1 MDKLYYSY
9 QFSIGFNDK
18 NTKKQEFSTE
28 EILSKIETL
37 TAEILGWWN
46 ISNVE
51 RWVWKY
57 EDWTIAWENSVK
69 VFRETPEDNSELV
82 NKFTKTIKKVLNQE
96 SVLVKLTRNRVEFA

>member
-9 QFSIGFNDK
+9 QFGIGFNDK

-51 RWVWKY
+51 RWVRKY

-82 NKFTKTIKKVLNQE
+82 NKFIKTIKKALNQE
-96 SVLVKLTRNRVEFA
+96 SVLVKLTRNRVQFA